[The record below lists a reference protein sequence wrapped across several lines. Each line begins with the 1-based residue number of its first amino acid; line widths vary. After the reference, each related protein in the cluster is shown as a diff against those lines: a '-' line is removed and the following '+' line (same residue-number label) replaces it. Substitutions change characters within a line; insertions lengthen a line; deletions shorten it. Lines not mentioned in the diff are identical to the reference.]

1 MGIGRPFGSYHKG
14 NKKNTR
20 KRKCNIPSFDN
31 KPSHVRSHS
40 DSHTDR
46 VLEDNRNLIAAL
58 AQLDSRSM
66 ATFIEHTA
74 GPNPRGVILTVR
86 GGSTSQRGTESV
98 AFPIGVGGGHCGDG
112 FPRGGVIV
120 GVAPM
125 PQPQPQPQPQPKPQ
139 PSVKLAQGEEIVGY
153 IIKKPN
159 GDMVLRFK

>member
-1 MGIGRPFGSYHKG
+1 MGIGKPFGSYHKG
-14 NKKNTR
+14 AKKNTR
-20 KRKCNIPSFDN
+20 KRKCNIPSFD
-31 KPSHVRSHS
+31 KPTAPSQVRSHN
-40 DSHTDR
+40 DR

-86 GGSTSQRGTESV
+86 GGTPSHRGSESV
-98 AFPIGVGGGHCGDG
+98 SFPIGGGHCGGG

-139 PSVKLAQGEEIVGY
+139 PSVKLAQGEEVVGF

-159 GDMVLRFK
+159 GEMVLRFK

>member
-1 MGIGRPFGSYHKG
+1 MGIGKPFGSYHKG
-14 NKKNTR
+14 AKKALRN
-20 KRKCNIPSFDN
+20 RKCNVPHFD
-31 KPSHVRSHS
+31 KPSQVRSHNA
-40 DSHTDR
+40 SHTDR

-86 GGSTSQRGTESV
+86 GGSPSQRGTESV
-98 AFPIGVGGGHCGDG
+98 TFPIGGGHCGDG

-125 PQPQPQPQPQPKPQ
+125 PQPKPQPQPQPQ
-139 PSVKLAQGEEIVGY
+139 PSVKLAQGEEVVGF

-159 GDMVLRFK
+159 GEMVLRFK

>member
-1 MGIGRPFGSYHKG
+1 MGIGKPFGSYHKG
-14 NKKNTR
+14 AKKNTR

-31 KPSHVRSHS
+31 KPSQVRSHS

-58 AQLDSRSM
+58 
-66 ATFIEHTA
+66 

-86 GGSTSQRGTESV
+86 GGTPSHRGSESV
-98 AFPIGVGGGHCGDG
+98 SFPIGGGHCGDG

-125 PQPQPQPQPQPKPQ
+125 HTAQPQPQPQPKPQ
-139 PSVKLAQGEEIVGY
+139 PSVKLAQGEEVVGF

-159 GDMVLRFK
+159 GEMVLRFK